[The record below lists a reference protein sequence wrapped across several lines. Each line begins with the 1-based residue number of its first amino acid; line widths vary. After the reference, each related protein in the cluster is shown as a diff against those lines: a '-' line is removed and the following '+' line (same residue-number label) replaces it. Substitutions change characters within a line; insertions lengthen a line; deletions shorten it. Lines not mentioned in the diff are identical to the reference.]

1 MKTNLILSLII
12 GICFLTSCK
21 NESKIVDETP
31 SSPIAIKNTDN
42 EMMKAM
48 DSMIVKINA
57 ITITHDFDID
67 YANIMI
73 ANHQG
78 AIDMALIE
86 VEKGTNQKIKMM
98 AQSIIATQ
106 TDEQAKLKEILEKA
120 KSTQTKSKENHPELQ
135 NAMKRMM
142 DKMKEIPL
150 TGKTDKDFVIMMI
163 LHHESAI
170 EMSRS
175 LPFHGKN
182 RALKQLAQKIS
193 TDQTKNVKEFK
204 NWLSANK

>member
-1 MKTNLILSLII
+1 MNKRLILSVITA
-12 GICFLTSCK
+12 ICFLTSCK
-21 NESKIVDETP
+21 NNTKTVEDTP
-31 SSPIAIKNTDN
+31 SSPIAINNIDN

-48 DSMIVKINA
+48 DTMMAKINA

-67 YANIMI
+67 YANMMI
-73 ANHQG
+73 AHHQG

-86 VEKGTNQKIKMM
+86 VEKGTDQKIKIM
-98 AQSIIATQ
+98 AQSIITTQ
-106 TDEQAKLKEILEKA
+106 TDEQAKLKEILKKA
-120 KSTQTKSKENHPELQ
+120 KSAQIKSKENHPELQ

-142 DKMKEIPL
+142 DKMKEMSL
-150 TGKTDKDFVIMMI
+150 TGQTDKDFVILMI
-163 LHHESAI
+163 PHHQGAV